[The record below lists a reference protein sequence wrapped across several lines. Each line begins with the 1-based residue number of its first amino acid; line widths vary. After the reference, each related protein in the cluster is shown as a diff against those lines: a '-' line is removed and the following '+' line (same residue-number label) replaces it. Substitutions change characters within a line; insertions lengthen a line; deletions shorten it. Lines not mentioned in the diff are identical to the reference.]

1 MSAPRPSVSKG
12 GVDVAPTLDELVAA
26 PVAAPPFDIMR
37 SAYAELMVTDI
48 AASEHFYVDLLG
60 LAVSARTDD
69 ALYLRGWEERLHHSL
84 LLLVA
89 SAAACARL
97 AFRVRHEADLD
108 AIARDFERRQCVVR
122 VVEGDLL
129 GMGRA
134 VRVW

>member
-1 MSAPRPSVSKG
+1 MSSLLERVLAAGPSQ
-12 GVDVAPTLDELVAA
+12 
-26 PVAAPPFDIMR
+26 PPYDIMR
-37 SAYAELMVTDI
+37 AAYAELFVTNL
-48 AASEHFYVDLLG
+48 AAVEHFYVDLLG

-84 LLLVA
+84 VLRVA
-89 SAAACARL
+89 PAAACGRL

-129 GMGRA
+129 
-134 VRVW
+134 